1 LVEGIVPMSNLA
13 LAGAV
18 GLLLGAQ
25 ADFSG
30 LARPHPQLSPL
41 SQLAEVKAP
50 NNPIG
55 TCWME
60 EDGTVV
66 LDLRRTADGINIS
79 MRPQRFA
86 RTHPRYEEVLR
97 HVGPLRPGEVKL
109 VEPWPD

>member
-1 LVEGIVPMSNLA
+1 MWKISLVDAVVCFL
-13 LAGAV
+13 GAF
-18 GLLLGAQ
+18 LCAFPGAQ
-25 ADFSG
+25 ADGRRLVPPFW
-30 LARPHPQLSPL
+30 LVAEEKSP
-41 SQLAEVKAP
+41 S
-50 NNPIG
+50 NPIG
-55 TCWME
+55 VCWIE

-79 MRPQRFA
+79 MPLQRFA

>member
-1 LVEGIVPMSNLA
+1 MPMRNLC

-18 GLLLGAQ
+18 VCFLGAFPGAQ
-25 ADFSG
+25 ADGWRLVPTFW
-30 LARPHPQLSPL
+30 LVT
-41 SQLAEVKAP
+41 EETAP
-50 NNPIG
+50 NKPIG
-55 TCWME
+55 VCWIE

-79 MRPQRFA
+79 MPLQRFP